1 MFRKKKKEETI
12 ETSTIAFLLLAERG
26 ISDLLIKR
34 FDKWFILTGED
45 DDERCII
52 KMSKWNILFIFGS
65 FRERERERISFS
77 NIGEN
82 LLRVIKKID
91 KDRKIERKAREKRS
105 GNKNFQRSDIKISS
119 IADETRR
126 NIVSM
131 MYNIIDS
138 IVRKE
143 VSGL

>member
-1 MFRKKKKEETI
+1 M
-12 ETSTIAFLLLAERG
+12 
-26 ISDLLIKR
+26 
-34 FDKWFILTGED
+34 
-45 DDERCII
+45 
-52 KMSKWNILFIFGS
+52 
-65 FRERERERISFS
+65 
-77 NIGEN
+77 
-82 LLRVIKKID
+82 LRVIKKID

-105 GNKNFQRSDIKISS
+105 GNKNFQRSDIKIPS
-119 IADETRR
+119 IADETKR

>member
-1 MFRKKKKEETI
+1 M
-12 ETSTIAFLLLAERG
+12 
-26 ISDLLIKR
+26 
-34 FDKWFILTGED
+34 
-45 DDERCII
+45 
-52 KMSKWNILFIFGS
+52 
-65 FRERERERISFS
+65 
-77 NIGEN
+77 
-82 LLRVIKKID
+82 LRVIKKID

>member
-1 MFRKKKKEETI
+1 M
-12 ETSTIAFLLLAERG
+12 
-26 ISDLLIKR
+26 
-34 FDKWFILTGED
+34 
-45 DDERCII
+45 
-52 KMSKWNILFIFGS
+52 
-65 FRERERERISFS
+65 
-77 NIGEN
+77 
-82 LLRVIKKID
+82 IKKID